1 MGIFPEGE
9 DSRGDHGLGRFVE
22 FRFKGPPG
30 TPSSY
35 ITTHTTAPHGRP
47 NLRSRLHCC
56 HAHDGGPRS
65 PQGHVVALDKEKV
78 HFSNW
83 WHLFLLTGSKGGS
96 YKDGY
101 YVIFSSYS
109 KLLEGLLFG

>member
-1 MGIFPEGE
+1 VG
-9 DSRGDHGLGRFVE
+9 
-22 FRFKGPPG
+22 
-30 TPSSY
+30 
-35 ITTHTTAPHGRP
+35 
-47 NLRSRLHCC
+47 
-56 HAHDGGPRS
+56 
-65 PQGHVVALDKEKV
+65 ALDKEKV

-83 WHLFLLTGSKGGS
+83 WHLFLFTGSKGGS